1 MQLVGQCV
9 GSVKVGVGTGVVV
22 GGITDVVSGD
32 VHVSLADSEAVIV
45 SVIDASSETVPV
57 VVSVSVIVSDPVI
70 ENDVVMEPVTD
81 SVAVGVTREVGE
93 KSDVT
98 VIVADK
104 TDSVCDGESDREY
117 DKEKEALTIS
127 LEDFV
132 IEGDPDREG
141 ESVRVVVPVSETV
154 KDSDE
159 DVVTVKED
167 V

>member
-70 ENDVVMEPVTD
+70 ENDVVMELEAVSVT
-81 SVAVGVTREVGE
+81 VAVW
-93 KSDVT
+93 S
-98 VIVADK
+98 
-104 TDSVCDGESDREY
+104 TDAVLD
-117 DKEKEALTIS
+117 
-127 LEDFV
+127 
-132 IEGDPDREG
+132 
-141 ESVRVVVPVSETV
+141 VVVLFV
-154 KDSDE
+154 
-159 DVVTVKED
+159 
-167 V
+167 